1 MVSSTEE
8 PPKAEQ
14 ETKEI
19 EVVADDIAT
28 TLANILINAFKVR
41 EGRDPTN
48 EEIQDMFEEL
58 TEERINEMLGLG
70 GSASVEGAEVDVA
83 ELEGKESE

>member
-1 MVSSTEE
+1 MASSTEE
-8 PPKAEQ
+8 PKATEQ
-14 ETKEI
+14 EPKEI
-19 EVVADDIAT
+19 EAVADDIAT
-28 TLANILINAFKVR
+28 TLANILISAFKLR

-70 GSASVEGAEVDVA
+70 VSASEEAQGAEVDVA
-83 ELEGKESE
+83 EIKR